1 MPEDASS
8 SQVFNYNTDLLI
20 PTAHQRT
27 SVLSFTEPSP
37 RPSPSS
43 SVDLCSICAL
53 VQIFY
58 CILCISQNSFIDW
71 AWLCTSQS
79 LFSLAAAITVHWSW
93 ST

>member
-1 MPEDASS
+1 MPEDANS

-20 PTAHQRT
+20 PTAHQR
-27 SVLSFTEPSP
+27 LEFHWAFPLLP
-37 RPSPSS
+37 
-43 SVDLCSICAL
+43 VDLCSICAL

-58 CILCISQNSFIDW
+58 CILCISQTSFMDW
-71 AWLCTSQS
+71 AWMCTSQS